1 MLCNERMKDVKELKG
16 RITPDQA
23 RSHPLRNVITRAL
36 GADDVV
42 EADFHVLPEDD
53 CRLLLCSDGLSGEVA
68 DGRIREIL
76 TAAPDPTDAAVGLLD
91 EVLEGP
97 ARDNV
102 TVIVVD
108 IRFPNSDAEDGSQ
121 STGALPLVVDTTDDT
136 TDATAELAGA
146 AETDQKTDAA
156 TDADTDEVSRPDGGH
171 PISSHDAAA
180 WDESNS
186 SVTSGTDPHEE

>member
-1 MLCNERMKDVKELKG
+1 MRQLTTDHSHVQSLIASG

-76 TAAPDPTDAAVGLLD
+76 MAAPDPTDAAVGLLD

-108 IRFPNSDAEDGSQ
+108 IRFPNAEAEDGSQ
-121 STGALPLVVDTTDDT
+121 STGAVPLVVDTTDT
-136 TDATAELAGA
+136 TAELAGA
-146 AETDQKTDAA
+146 TETDQKTDAA
-156 TDADTDEVSRPDGGH
+156 TDADTDEMGRPGGGH